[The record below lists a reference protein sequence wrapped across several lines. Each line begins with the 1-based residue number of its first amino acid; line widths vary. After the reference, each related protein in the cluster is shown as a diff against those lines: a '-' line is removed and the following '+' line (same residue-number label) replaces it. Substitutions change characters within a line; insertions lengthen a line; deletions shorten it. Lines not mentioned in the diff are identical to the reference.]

1 MLTIKVAATEKNRT
15 PGWELRVFKWMRDF
29 AASLW
34 PFYGELQHSLKCG
47 AFWQTLLQVRKEQ
60 QLSTFGL
67 LKENATFLLELRGT
81 TSLELEMPTYIN
93 VF

>member
-1 MLTIKVAATEKNRT
+1 MDERLRSKLAAVLWRAATLEVWSFSGTR
-15 PGWELRVFKWMRDF
+15 
-29 AASLW
+29 
-34 PFYGELQHSLKCG
+34 
-47 AFWQTLLQVRKEQ
+47 WQTLLQVRKEQ

>member
-1 MLTIKVAATEKNRT
+1 M
-15 PGWELRVFKWMRDF
+15 EL
-29 AASLW
+29 L
-34 PFYGELQHSLKCG
+34 
-47 AFWQTLLQVRKEQ
+47 WQTLLQVRKEQ

>member
-1 MLTIKVAATEKNRT
+1 MDERLRSKLVAVLWRAATLLEVWSFS
-15 PGWELRVFKWMRDF
+15 G
-29 AASLW
+29 
-34 PFYGELQHSLKCG
+34 
-47 AFWQTLLQVRKEQ
+47 WQTLLQVRKEQ

-93 VF
+93 AF

>member
-1 MLTIKVAATEKNRT
+1 MDERLRSKFVAVLWRAEVWSFSAT
-15 PGWELRVFKWMRDF
+15 
-29 AASLW
+29 
-34 PFYGELQHSLKCG
+34 C
-47 AFWQTLLQVRKEQ
+47 WQTLLQVRKEQ

-93 VF
+93 AF

>member
-1 MLTIKVAATEKNRT
+1 MDERLRSKLAAVLWRAATLLEV
-15 PGWELRVFKWMRDF
+15 W
-29 AASLW
+29 S
-34 PFYGELQHSLKCG
+34 FYETC
-47 AFWQTLLQVRKEQ
+47 WQTLLQVRKEQ

>member
-1 MLTIKVAATEKNRT
+1 MDERLRSKFVAVLWRAATLLEVWSFSGT
-15 PGWELRVFKWMRDF
+15 
-29 AASLW
+29 
-34 PFYGELQHSLKCG
+34 
-47 AFWQTLLQVRKEQ
+47 FWQTLLQVRKEQ

>member
-1 MLTIKVAATEKNRT
+1 MDERLRSKLVAVLWRAATLLEV
-15 PGWELRVFKWMRDF
+15 W
-29 AASLW
+29 S
-34 PFYGELQHSLKCG
+34 
-47 AFWQTLLQVRKEQ
+47 WQTLLQVRKEQ